1 MIRKW
6 TEINESMIATREAD
20 IEFTSDMSE
29 LDASLA
35 ISEAVSFAAEGK
47 YIAEGLFRDILSFNK
62 KAEDMNYSTMEYIAE
77 AFDIKGVFGRIID
90 FLVKIW
96 GSIVNFFKG
105 LFSESS
111 SSGGSS
117 KGAAAPAAVNK
128 VKEHI
133 EETALV
139 VINELK
145 QEGGSN
151 TNKPSAGLPYN
162 KKEAK
167 VEDSRQPAGL
177 PYNKKETKDEDSR
190 QPAGLPYNKKES
202 KDDYYRNKAKEGDT
216 SNSRPKPKQATAAET
231 KAKAKEK
238 IKPVASSR
246 IAQMEE
252 QMLTFHEMIS
262 KIMKECGYV
271 LGNHKTKGVKYN
283 RTFTENGKEYDA
295 IFGMPLHS
303 LSTAVRVAIGKPEDL
318 AKSDLGMSIQSM
330 KSLLDGAGADKKQ
343 RVKLNKD
350 VFERLGRYNNGMS
363 IINESIKGGGV
374 KGSWINGHIKF
385 YEANKELY
393 NAKSIPELLSK
404 FSKHMDEGSKD
415 VTVVDTGLEWIK
427 SLTSLTRSYYVE
439 NLDTLAKNAETIFK
453 EVSDMKARIGS
464 LSTTNNPDMSSDTI
478 DNYNKMSSQMM
489 AYQTSIQEILTRLP
503 GFIIQGYQKYLNF
516 VSNEYNRFTNSVL
529 VRLS

>member
-1 MIRKW
+1 MSRKW

-47 YIAEGLFRDILSFNK
+47 YIAEGLFKDILSFNK

-117 KGAAAPAAVNK
+117 KGAASPAAVNK

-162 KKEAK
+162 KKETK
-167 VEDSRQPAGL
+167 DEDSGQPAGL
-177 PYNKKETKDEDSR
+177 PYNKKEAT
-190 QPAGLPYNKKES
+190 KES

-216 SNSRPKPKQATAAET
+216 SNSRPKQATVTET

-262 KIMKECGYV
+262 KIMKECDYV

-295 IFGMPLHS
+295 IFAMPLHS

-529 VRLS
+529 VRL

>member
-1 MIRKW
+1 MSRKW

-20 IEFTSDMSE
+20 IEFISDMSE

-47 YIAEGLFRDILSFNK
+47 YIAEGLFKDILSFNK

-117 KGAAAPAAVNK
+117 KGAASPAAVNK

-133 EETALV
+133 EETAFV

-151 TNKPSAGLPYN
+151 TNKPSA
-162 KKEAK
+162 E
-167 VEDSRQPAGL
+167 
-177 PYNKKETKDEDSR
+177 KET
-190 QPAGLPYNKKES
+190 

-216 SNSRPKPKQATAAET
+216 SNSRPKQATVTET

-262 KIMKECGYV
+262 KIMKECDYV

-295 IFGMPLHS
+295 IFAMPLHS

-330 KSLLDGAGADKKQ
+330 KSLLDGGGADKKQ

-415 VTVVDTGLEWIK
+415 VTAVDTGLEWIK

-529 VRLS
+529 VRL

>member
-1 MIRKW
+1 MSRKW

-47 YIAEGLFRDILSFNK
+47 YIAEGLFKDILSFNK

-117 KGAAAPAAVNK
+117 KGAASPAAVNK

-162 KKEAK
+162 KKEA
-167 VEDSRQPAGL
+167 
-177 PYNKKETKDEDSR
+177 T
-190 QPAGLPYNKKES
+190 KES

-216 SNSRPKPKQATAAET
+216 SNSRPKQATVTET

-262 KIMKECGYV
+262 KIMKECDYV

-295 IFGMPLHS
+295 IFAMPLHS

-529 VRLS
+529 VRL

>member
-1 MIRKW
+1 MSRKW
-6 TEINESMIATREAD
+6 TEINESMVATRES
-20 IEFTSDMSE
+20 EFTSDMSD

-117 KGAAAPAAVNK
+117 KGAASPAAVNK

-139 VINELK
+139 VISELK

-151 TNKPSAGLPYN
+151 TNKPSAE
-162 KKEAK
+162 KETK
-167 VEDSRQPAGL
+167 DEDSGKPAGL
-177 PYNKKETKDEDSR
+177 PYNKKENT
-190 QPAGLPYNKKES
+190 KES

-216 SNSRPKPKQATAAET
+216 SNSRPKQATATET

-262 KIMKECGYV
+262 KIMKECDYV

-363 IINESIKGGGV
+363 IINESMKGGGV
-374 KGSWINGHIKF
+374 KGSWINGHVKF

-439 NLDTLAKNAETIFK
+439 NLDILAKNAETIFK

-489 AYQTSIQEILTRLP
+489 AYQTCIQEILVRYK
-503 GFIIQGYQKYLNF
+503 IQILLITLYYE
-516 VSNEYNRFTNSVL
+516 SW
-529 VRLS
+529 

>member
-1 MIRKW
+1 MSRKW
-6 TEINESMIATREAD
+6 TEINESMAATRE

-47 YIAEGLFRDILSFNK
+47 YIAEGLFKDILSFNK
-62 KAEDMNYSTMEYIAE
+62 KAEDMNYSTMEYISE

-139 VINELK
+139 VISELK

-151 TNKPSAGLPYN
+151 TNKSSA
-162 KKEAK
+162 
-167 VEDSRQPAGL
+167 QPAGL
-177 PYNKKETKDEDSR
+177 PYNKKEAT
-190 QPAGLPYNKKES
+190 KES

-216 SNSRPKPKQATAAET
+216 SNSRPKPKQATATET

-262 KIMKECGYV
+262 KIMKECDYV

-295 IFGMPLHS
+295 IFAMPLHS

-374 KGSWINGHIKF
+374 KGSWINGHVKF

-415 VTVVDTGLEWIK
+415 VTAVDTGLEWIK
-427 SLTSLTRSYYVE
+427 SLTSLTRSYFVE
-439 NLDTLAKNAETIFK
+439 NLDILAKNAETIFK

-529 VRLS
+529 VRL

>member
-1 MIRKW
+1 MSRKW
-6 TEINESMIATREAD
+6 TEINESMAATREAD

-47 YIAEGLFRDILSFNK
+47 YIAEGLFKDILSFNK
-62 KAEDMNYSTMEYIAE
+62 KAEDMNYSTMEYISE

-139 VINELK
+139 VISELK

-151 TNKPSAGLPYN
+151 TNKS
-162 KKEAK
+162 
-167 VEDSRQPAGL
+167 SAGL
-177 PYNKKETKDEDSR
+177 PYNKKETKDEDSG
-190 QPAGLPYNKKES
+190 QSAGLPYNKKEATKEATKES

-216 SNSRPKPKQATAAET
+216 SNSRPKPKQATATET

-262 KIMKECGYV
+262 KIMKECDYV

-374 KGSWINGHIKF
+374 KGSWINGHVKF

-415 VTVVDTGLEWIK
+415 VTAVDTGLEWIK
-427 SLTSLTRSYYVE
+427 SLTSLTRSYFVE
-439 NLDTLAKNAETIFK
+439 NLDILAKNAETIFK

-529 VRLS
+529 VRL